1 VPPFWFSPSIS
12 ELIDSVAI
20 LEVGFARETRAPRI
34 GSWQLPDLKKISK
47 VSEHFQKNKF
57 SLSVQALG
65 GRRVICPTN
74 FGRKL
79 PFFQQTIPFFQ
90 QTNWN

>member
-1 VPPFWFSPSIS
+1 VPTFWFSPSIS

-65 GRRVICPTN
+65 GRRVICPRI
-74 FGRKL
+74 FDGSFH
-79 PFFQQTIPFFQ
+79 FFSRQIGTKSPQARS
-90 QTNWN
+90 

>member
-1 VPPFWFSPSIS
+1 LIS

-20 LEVGFARETRAPRI
+20 LEVRLRGKHAHLASVLGNCI
-34 GSWQLPDLKKISK
+34 KKIFK
-47 VSEHFQKNKF
+47 VSEHRSKNKF
-57 SLSVQALG
+57 SLSVQALA
-65 GRRVICPTN
+65 GRQVICPTN